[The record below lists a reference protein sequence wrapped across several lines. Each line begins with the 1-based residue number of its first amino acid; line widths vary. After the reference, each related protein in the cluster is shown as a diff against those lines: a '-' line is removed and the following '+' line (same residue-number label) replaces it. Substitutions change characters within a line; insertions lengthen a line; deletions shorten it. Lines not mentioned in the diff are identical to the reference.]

1 MLFCLASVMLI
12 KGKHILLGVTG
23 GIAAYKAALLVR
35 LLVKAG
41 AEVRVVMTTAA
52 HQFITRLT
60 LATLSKNP
68 ALTEFTKGVNG
79 EWNNHVDLGLWGD
92 LMVIAPASANSI
104 SKLVEGKSDNL
115 LTAVFLSAR
124 CPVLVAPA
132 MDLDMYSN
140 EATQSNLMILQQ
152 RGVRVINPGI
162 GELASGL
169 SGEGRMAE
177 PEEIVSIIETTF
189 ANANR
194 LTGKKVLV
202 TAGPTYEA
210 IDPVRFIGNHSTGK
224 MGFALA
230 EVLAD
235 NGAEVMLVTGPV
247 VLKTKNPRI
256 QRTDVVSAQEMAD
269 ACLAIFPSCD
279 AAILSAAVADFRP
292 VSTFKSKIKKGTDGM
307 AQLFLEHTTDILA
320 SLGKIKNKNQTLVGF
335 ALETENEI
343 ENAKIKLEKKNL
355 DFIVLNSLQDL
366 GAGFGVDTNKISIF
380 TKAGKTINFEL
391 KSKADVAADIVNQLV
406 LIYKNE
412 A

>member
-1 MLFCLASVMLI
+1 MLFCLASVMPI

-52 HQFITRLT
+52 HQFITPLT

-104 SKLVEGKSDNL
+104 SKLAEGKSDNL

-235 NGAEVMLVTGPV
+235 SGAEVMLVTGPV

-292 VSTFKSKIKKGTDGM
+292 ASTSKSKIKKGTDGM
-307 AQLFLEHTTDILA
+307 AELLLEHTTDLLA
-320 SLGKIKNKNQTLVGF
+320 TLGKIQHKTQKLVGF

>member
-1 MLFCLASVMLI
+1 
-12 KGKHILLGVTG
+12 
-23 GIAAYKAALLVR
+23 
-35 LLVKAG
+35 
-41 AEVRVVMTTAA
+41 MTTAA
-52 HQFITRLT
+52 HQFITPLT

-124 CPVLVAPA
+124 CPVLIAPA

-140 EATQSNLMILQQ
+140 EATQSNLLILQQ

-189 ANANR
+189 DNANR

-235 NGAEVMLVTGPV
+235 SGAEVMLVTGPV

-292 VSTFKSKIKKGTDGM
+292 ASTSKSKIKKGTDGM
-307 AQLFLEHTTDILA
+307 GELLLEHTTDILA
-320 SLGKIKNKNQTLVGF
+320 SLGKIKT
-335 ALETENEI
+335 
-343 ENAKIKLEKKNL
+343 KIK
-355 DFIVLNSLQDL
+355 SLSDL
-366 GAGFGVDTNKISIF
+366 H
-380 TKAGKTINFEL
+380 
-391 KSKADVAADIVNQLV
+391 
-406 LIYKNE
+406 
-412 A
+412 